1 MNEANHRVRLI
12 ASSTHGSAAP
22 AVPDDSPIV
31 EFMVNNGLADRLL
44 AEHVDDG
51 TGRCRVCS
59 DGAQRGHHTW
69 PCRICDYATR
79 AREVERR
86 AADRAVRRTRRQP

>member
-1 MNEANHRVRLI
+1 MTDDDPIVVFI
-12 ASSTHGSAAP
+12 ASRP
-22 AVPDDSPIV
+22 EV
-31 EFMVNNGLADRLL
+31 LRRLL